1 MEIRIDKIYSK
12 EYYGEVLSVMS
23 NYAKLV
29 KNPNQKIRP
38 LTTQAIILTVISL
51 AFLVIFSILY
61 IRDPSYALY
70 FYVVLIF
77 AVAFVLGIIYYI
89 LINRRI
95 SKLKNIDADKRLV
108 IEDDYVEMSIGDEKA
123 RLEISEILYV
133 IINNYSISFLPVNKS
148 LKLIAVSVDYKEI
161 VLKTIKNKDIVVDN
175 SKLY

>member
-1 MEIRIDKIYSK
+1 MEIGIDKIGSK

-51 AFLVIFSILY
+51 VFLVIFTILY
-61 IRDPSYALY
+61 INEQSYALY

-77 AVAFVLGIIYYI
+77 AVAFILGIIYYI

-95 SKLKNIDADKRLV
+95 SKLKNIGGDRKLI
-108 IEDDYVEMSIGDEKA
+108 IEDDFVEMNVGDEKT
-123 RLEISEILYV
+123 RLEISQIKYV
-133 IINNYSISFLPVNKS
+133 IINKYSISFLPQNNS
-148 LKLIAVSVDYKEI
+148 LKLIAVSVDYKEEI
-161 VLKTIKNKDIVVDN
+161 LKAIKDKNIVVDN
-175 SKLY
+175 SNLY